1 MNRPV
6 PGTTDPAHD
15 PRQGDLLELL
25 EDWTAAPPRSREVRR
40 RGEGESGSRRGRGM
54 RGGAGVDTMG
64 ATQRADGGQRWTR
77 QDSATPG

>member
-25 EDWTAAPPRSREVRR
+25 EDWTATLPRSRDVRR
-40 RGEGESGSRRGRGM
+40 RGEGESGPSRAREM
-54 RGGAGVDTMG
+54 RGGAGVGTM
-64 ATQRADGGQRWTR
+64 AAIQRVEGGQ
-77 QDSATPG
+77 